1 MIKPAAPASPSLPS
15 LVLAAPL
22 RAESHLG
29 VNTGL
34 GSIREQH
41 MPPKSPEPGTPNL
54 RTGMW
59 ADLSLSCSRASS
71 AQRSKMQACR
81 AVCQMSLA
89 TQRRLLA
96 SSPVYLPACLHP
108 ASTCQVPPGVRDLLL
123 SPARGGMG
131 AGAGVVLGLQT
142 WFISQRAETTHSQ
155 DVAGVS
161 RRGSTACSRHSSPCP
176 GDIPASSGV
185 KGFRSDHGTLTP
197 PMRTEGSREEPWVQS
212 LIS

>member
-1 MIKPAAPASPSLPS
+1 MIKPAAPAPPSLPS

-34 GSIREQH
+34 GSIGEQH

-54 RTGMW
+54 RIGMW

-89 TQRRLLA
+89 TQRQLLA

-108 ASTCQVPPGVRDLLL
+108 ASTCQVPPWGKGPSTEPSQGRH
-123 SPARGGMG
+123 GGGGGSG
-131 AGAGVVLGLQT
+131 AGPPDLVYRL
-142 WFISQRAETTHSQ
+142 SQRAETTHSQ

-161 RRGSTACSRHSSPCP
+161 RRGSLPVAAPRPLAPVTSLPLLVSR
-176 GDIPASSGV
+176 ASEV
-185 KGFRSDHGTLTP
+185 TMAP
-197 PMRTEGSREEPWVQS
+197 
-212 LIS
+212 